1 MQIIDTRHVTPDDY
15 SIEKIHVGYDWGH
28 HSKYVQ
34 AYISVA
40 LKPDGYHRTRFADG
54 GQSYETKKHGA
65 ERLIIRAPE
74 LQQMMEALTDELQL
88 CQKVI
93 LEHDLV
99 AALIEARHK
108 KTAEQ
113 SHEEPIASAATS
125 AD

>member
-15 SIEKIHVGYDWGH
+15 CIEKIHVGYNWDRDP
-28 HSKYVQ
+28 KYVQ
-34 AYISVA
+34 PYISVS
-40 LKPDGYHRTRFADG
+40 LKPKGYLRSRFAEG

-88 CQKVI
+88 CHKVI

-99 AALIEARHK
+99 PALIEARQER
-108 KTAEQ
+108 T
-113 SHEEPIASAATS
+113 PNGRICASDDVS
-125 AD
+125 AG